1 MTLNYPTF
9 SLQGRKALVTGASR
23 GIGQA
28 LAQGLAYA
36 GADVAVAARNEQDL
50 QTSLTAI
57 RALGRKGVALSL
69 DVTDLAAI
77 RAGVDAACQQLGGL
91 DILINNAGIEQVCPS
106 LDVDEALWDRI
117 LDTNLKGAFFCAQAA
132 ARIMTENTGG
142 SIVNVCSLTSEVG
155 VPTATPYGSSK
166 SGLLGMTR
174 ALATEWARQRRIRD
188 EKLIDKQAIQFM
200 LADCSTE
207 LWAAQLMVYEAA
219 RAHDR
224 GTVDL
229 KSLHVRCSMAKLY
242 ATEMANRVADRCL
255 QIWGGRGYRRD
266 NAVERFY
273 REVRVDRIWEGS
285 SEIQRMIIAGALAKR
300 GLGGM

>member
-77 RAGVDAACQQLGGL
+77 RASVDTACQQLGGL

-132 ARIMTENTGG
+132 ARIMRENAGG

-174 ALATEWARQRRIRD
+174 ALATEWARHDIQVNAIAPGYFRTALTEVFYQDDNWQQAMLEKIPQRRFG
-188 EKLIDKQAIQFM
+188 KLEDLLGAVVFLCADSAAYINGQMLTIDGG
-200 LADCSTE
+200 
-207 LWAAQLMVYEAA
+207 Y
-219 RAHDR
+219 
-224 GTVDL
+224 
-229 KSLHVRCSMAKLY
+229 MAS
-242 ATEMANRVADRCL
+242 
-255 QIWGGRGYRRD
+255 I
-266 NAVERFY
+266 
-273 REVRVDRIWEGS
+273 
-285 SEIQRMIIAGALAKR
+285 
-300 GLGGM
+300 

>member
-91 DILINNAGIEQVCPS
+91 
-106 LDVDEALWDRI
+106 
-117 LDTNLKGAFFCAQAA
+117 
-132 ARIMTENTGG
+132 
-142 SIVNVCSLTSEVG
+142 
-155 VPTATPYGSSK
+155 
-166 SGLLGMTR
+166 
-174 ALATEWARQRRIRD
+174 
-188 EKLIDKQAIQFM
+188 
-200 LADCSTE
+200 
-207 LWAAQLMVYEAA
+207 
-219 RAHDR
+219 
-224 GTVDL
+224 
-229 KSLHVRCSMAKLY
+229 
-242 ATEMANRVADRCL
+242 
-255 QIWGGRGYRRD
+255 
-266 NAVERFY
+266 
-273 REVRVDRIWEGS
+273 
-285 SEIQRMIIAGALAKR
+285 
-300 GLGGM
+300 

>member
-174 ALATEWARQRRIRD
+174 ALATEWARHDIRVNAIAPGYFRTALTEVFYQDDNWQQAMLEKIPQRRFG
-188 EKLIDKQAIQFM
+188 KLEDLLGAVVFLCADSAAYINGQMLTIDGG
-200 LADCSTE
+200 
-207 LWAAQLMVYEAA
+207 Y
-219 RAHDR
+219 
-224 GTVDL
+224 
-229 KSLHVRCSMAKLY
+229 MAS
-242 ATEMANRVADRCL
+242 
-255 QIWGGRGYRRD
+255 I
-266 NAVERFY
+266 
-273 REVRVDRIWEGS
+273 
-285 SEIQRMIIAGALAKR
+285 
-300 GLGGM
+300 